1 MSSYLRIQV
10 LSEDIVSSLLW
21 SPLIISDTET
31 MHGLRS
37 LQLML
42 SELLL
47 ANVLGG
53 GTVTWSTK
61 HLLPVQ
67 LLQLLHI
74 TEEIV
79 SLLLLLPL
87 PQQS

>member
-1 MSSYLRIQV
+1 MSSYLRIHV
-10 LSEDIVSSLLW
+10 PSEDIVSPLLW

-42 SELLL
+42 CELLL
-47 ANVLGG
+47 ANVLGWS
-53 GTVTWSTK
+53 TVTWPTK